1 MEATQNGGSHEK
13 PKCGGKKHQGEGFC
27 AKPAGWG
34 TNHAGAGK
42 CRLHGG
48 STKQGVRRGQ
58 IELAAKAMA
67 TYGSP
72 VDIDPVEALLGEVHR
87 TAGHVAWL
95 QSRIEALT
103 SDELI
108 WGKTETVD
116 KTATEYPGTDTTEQ
130 AVPHAWLKLYQQERS
145 HLVSVCKTAIAAGI
159 EARRV
164 KLAEDQGSL
173 MVEVIRGILGDL
185 RLSVEQ
191 QALVAD
197 VVPRRLRMVA

>member
-1 MEATQNGGSHEK
+1 VV
-13 PKCGGKKHQGEGFC
+13 
-27 AKPAGWG
+27 AGLSV
-34 TNHAGAGK
+34 
-42 CRLHGG
+42 CRYHGG
-48 STKQGVRRGQ
+48 STKRSKDASNRKRAENV
-58 IELAAKAMA
+58 AAKAMA
-67 TYGSP
+67 TYGAP

-95 QSRIEALT
+95 QSRIEELT
-103 SDELI
+103 NDQLI
-108 WGKTETVD
+108 WSKTETVD
-116 KTATEYPGTDTTEQ
+116 KRSSEFPGIDTTES

-185 RLSVEQ
+185 HLNVEQ